1 MNKKRLEL
9 DEILCGIINITEPDG
24 DGHVY
29 FDPPMDL
36 KMKYPAIRYKR
47 KSIDKVYA
55 NNVAYMYRT
64 PYEIIMICKD
74 PDNDYV
80 AKLLALPY
88 CSHDRHYTANGFH
101 HDVFT
106 IYY

>member
-24 DGHVY
+24 DTHVY

-36 KMKYPAIRYKR
+36 KMKYDAIRYKR
-47 KSIDKVYA
+47 KKIDKVYA
-55 NNVAYMYRT
+55 NNIAYMYRV
-64 PYEIIMICKD
+64 PYEVIVIYKN
-74 PDNDYV
+74 PDSDYV
-80 AKLLALPY
+80 SKMLALPY
-88 CSHDRHYTANGFH
+88 CEHDRHYTANNLH

-106 IYY
+106 IYH